1 MDGRESVLRIFPQNR
16 RRMWERTAES
26 YAELEE
32 IRLRAGKPVL
42 IKLHGGEYFLTSEGG
57 LDRSVRCAY
66 IAGKDDLDAILQQ
79 VCHAS
84 VYAYEDEIRQ
94 GFLTVPGG
102 HRIGI
107 AGQAVLAENGRLRT
121 LKHISAMNIRI
132 SHEIRGAAD
141 KVLASLYK
149 NGYLCNTLIVSP
161 PGCGKT
167 TLLRDLIRQISNGNS
182 YGNGMTVGVV
192 DERCEIA
199 GSYMGEAQNDLGIR
213 TDVLDACPKV
223 HGMMM
228 LIRSMTPQVV
238 AIDEVGNM
246 EDVQALQRVSACG
259 CRLLATIHGFGMEE
273 VRKRAYM
280 QELLAEGLFEKYI
293 VMDKK
298 GGCPRVAAVYE
309 KENVVCCGF

>member
-1 MDGRESVLRIFPQNR
+1 MNGRDSVLRIFPQNR
-16 RRMWERTAES
+16 REMWERTAES

-42 IKLHGGEYFLTSEGG
+42 VKLHDGEYFLTREGS
-57 LDRSVRCAY
+57 LDKSAGRAY
-66 IAGKDDLDAILQQ
+66 IADKEDLNAILYQ

-107 AGQAVLAENGRLRT
+107 AGQAVLEEDGRLRT
-121 LKHISAMNIRI
+121 LKHISAMNIRV
-132 SHEIRGAAD
+132 SHEIKGAAD
-141 KVLASLYK
+141 KVLSSLYQ

-167 TLLRDLIRQISNGNS
+167 TLLRDLIRQISNGNR

-238 AIDEVGNM
+238 AIDEVGSM

-259 CRLLATIHGFGMEE
+259 CRLLATIHGFGIEE
-273 VRKRAYM
+273 VQKRAYM

-298 GGCPRVAAVYE
+298 DGCPRVTAVYE
-309 KENVVCCGF
+309 KENMICCGF